1 MRRGLS
7 LTRGVHEAV
16 TVTGYS
22 TERETEGT
30 SRAEYAYKM
39 LLDAIHEQQLKPGE
53 RVREDEVSRMLGISR
68 TPVRQALHRLQTR
81 GLLEQAS
88 GRGLLVAAL
97 TRQQVV
103 ELYAMRELME
113 GAAARLAAQHAGPS
127 DIIAMRRVLDEFR
140 KAAPEAR
147 KLARINRLFH
157 ATIHEAAHNRYLSQ
171 SLDGFSDTLALLQ
184 GTTFSLKGRWKSE
197 LAENTELVDAIE
209 RRDADSAEKAAR
221 ENMRNALGVRLRMMF
236 AA

>member
-1 MRRGLS
+1 VS
-7 LTRGVHEAV
+7 GVRQAV
-16 TVTGYS
+16 ITSENQAHV
-22 TERETEGT
+22 ELEGT

-39 LLDAIHEQQLKPGE
+39 LLDAIHEQRLKPGE

-81 GLLEQAS
+81 GLLEQAPA
-88 GRGLLVAAL
+88 RGLLVAAL
-97 TRQQVV
+97 NRQQVV

-113 GAAARLAAQHAGPS
+113 GAAARLAAQHASPS

-171 SLDGFSDTLALLQ
+171 SLDDFSDTLALLQ
-184 GTTFSLKGRWKSE
+184 GTTFSLKGRWKVE
-197 LAENTELVDAIE
+197 FAENTELVNAIE
-209 RRDADSAEKAAR
+209 RRDAESAESVAR
-221 ENMRNALGVRLRMMF
+221 LNMRNALDARLRMMF
-236 AA
+236 AT